1 MSQNAIEEIELS
13 IQEAQAFV
21 DKGKALE
28 RLRHNRDFQAV
39 VLEGYLKDEAVR
51 LVHLKN
57 APNVQS
63 EQVQRSIVKQIDAVG
78 VFTQFLNTVHRQAE
92 EAQYAIDSGE
102 EEIEAARAEEVE

>member
-1 MSQNAIEEIELS
+1 MSSTDIEQIELS
-13 IQEAQAFV
+13 IQEAKSFV

-28 RLRHNRDFQAV
+28 RLRNNRDFQAV
-39 VLEGYLKDEAVR
+39 ILEGYLKDEAVR

-63 EQVQRSIVKQIDAVG
+63 ESIQRSITTQIDSIG
-78 VFTQFLNTVHRQAE
+78 VFTQFLNTINRMAE

-102 EEIEAARAEEVE
+102 EELEAARAEETE